1 MLLRLYYPL
10 GVAVVM
16 NNENLN
22 NTASLIE
29 ILRLQ
34 GDIFLAM
41 IGRPYVQ
48 LQIVTVLFVVFIS
61 WLLPE
66 GIRRWRSRRDAQDRI
81 SNIEIVIRQNR
92 WLHALYHLLAPLIS
106 LVLLNVTILFFAQL
120 RIPNGLLQELSNL
133 IWLWL
138 IYRALLTLLEA
149 AFGEEARPY
158 QNRIVTPIFQF
169 LAFLL
174 VMGMLP
180 GSVTVFDAT
189 LQLGTLSTPISR
201 VIAALVVVYLF
212 FVMAWV
218 VDRAMV
224 RYLPRR
230 LNMEQGF
237 VESVATLMRYVF
249 MSLGIAV
256 ALGFLGLDFTSVAI
270 IAGGLSVG
278 IGIGLQDIVANFVS
292 GLVLLFEQSLR
303 PGDIIELDGRI
314 SQVEKISL
322 RATTVRTRTNTELI
336 IPNSN
341 FTSQQ
346 VENLTKTDTLVL
358 ISVPLQV
365 SYKSDPETI
374 RRLAVETAAKHGQV
388 QHNPPPSLAFIGY
401 GESGLNFSLFVS
413 ITQPELSFRIRSDLY
428 YMLWKT
434 FKKHNIEI
442 PFPQRDLNLG
452 DGWGNLAVGSQ
463 VSEPKDE

>member
-1 MLLRLYYPL
+1 
-10 GVAVVM
+10 M
-16 NNENLN
+16 NNDNLN
-22 NTASLIE
+22 NAASLIE

-41 IGRPYVQ
+41 IARPYVQ
-48 LQIVTVLFVVFIS
+48 SQIAAILFIVFIS

-66 GIRRWRSRRDAQDRI
+66 GMRRWRSRKDATDRI
-81 SNIEIVIRQNR
+81 SNIEIFIRQNR
-92 WLHALYHLLAPLIS
+92 WLRALYRLLAPLMALI
-106 LVLLNVTILFFAQL
+106 LLNVTIVFFAQL
-120 RIPNGLLQELSNL
+120 SIPNGLLRELANL

-149 AFGEEARPY
+149 AFGAEARPY
-158 QNRIVTPIFQF
+158 QNRIVTPIFLF

-174 VMGMLP
+174 ILGTLP
-180 GSVTVFDAT
+180 GSVAVFDAT

-201 VIAALVVVYLF
+201 LMAAFVAVYLF

-218 VDRAMV
+218 VERAMV
-224 RYLPRR
+224 RYLPGR
-230 LNMEQGF
+230 LNSEQGF
-237 VESVATLMRYVF
+237 IESVATLMRYAL
-249 MSLGIAV
+249 MSLGIVV
-256 ALGFLGLDFTSVAI
+256 ALGFLGLDFTSMAI
-270 IAGGLSVG
+270 IVGGLSVG

-314 SQVEKISL
+314 SRVEKISL

-346 VENLTKTDTLVL
+346 VENLTKTDTLVVV
-358 ISVPLQV
+358 SVPLHV

-374 RRLAVETAAKHGQV
+374 MQLAVETAAKHAQV
-388 QHNPPPSLAFIGY
+388 LPNPPPSLSFIGY
-401 GESGLNFSLFVS
+401 GESGLDFSLFVS
-413 ITQPELSFRIRSDLY
+413 ITQPELSFSIRSDLY

-434 FKKHNIEI
+434 FKEHNVEI

-452 DGWGNLAVGSQ
+452 DGWENLTVRSQ
-463 VSEPKDE
+463 AREPKDE